1 MHKSSNRLIKII
13 VVYDKLFDNT
23 YVALMKLI
31 ATMALTMDYKHE
43 KCQAAARL
51 REMQVISQQKKS
63 YFAFR
68 FPKSPAPPSQ
78 VRI

>member
-1 MHKSSNRLIKII
+1 
-13 VVYDKLFDNT
+13 
-23 YVALMKLI
+23 MKLI
-31 ATMALTMDYKHE
+31 ATMALTMDYTHE

-51 REMQVISQQKKS
+51 REMQAISQPKKKKS

-68 FPKSPAPPSQ
+68 FPKSPALPAQ